1 MSFKKLLWNDNASEL
16 LGRPRD
22 RSDDVVSEPPGKDTV
37 SHRPYTARKLLKGSA
52 AFTTALL
59 FGTEESQGL
68 VRTLREA
75 SAEAGKNVLK
85 GTGEGSSPMQTSE
98 SEGYYSYMEDGY
110 HLGPEGPGYYVGGI
124 KLDDD

>member
-1 MSFKKLLWNDNASEL
+1 MSLKKLLWNDNASEL

-22 RSDDVVSEPPGKDTV
+22 RSDEVVSEPPVRDAA

-68 VRTLREA
+68 VRTLSEA
-75 SAEAGKNVLK
+75 SAEAGKSVF
-85 GTGEGSSPMQTSE
+85 GSKKDSSSSSE
-98 SEGYYSYMEDGY
+98 TEELDMYG
-110 HLGPEGPGYYVGGI
+110 LGGPGYYNKDGI
-124 KLDDD
+124 ITYHLDDDE